1 MRIALISDIHGNLFA
16 LDAVLAELEHEE
28 FDHLVCLGDVAV
40 GPQPCETLERVQA
53 LGCPVIMGN
62 WDAAFLHGMPPA
74 HDEVFQKLVD
84 IGAFWADKL
93 SPEHRGFMETFLPNY
108 ELPLDDGGR
117 VVLFHGSPRSYD
129 DWIFAT
135 TPDDEV
141 EQMLDGFDA
150 PLMIGGHTHLQL
162 IRRLESGMLVNPGSV
177 GLPFQH
183 WWPNTVVIA
192 PWAEYGLVDLEDG
205 QMRVDLR
212 RTTYDVDALL
222 RLSRE
227 SGMPWAEWWAGTWAG
242 VTGPS

>member
-1 MRIALISDIHGNLFA
+1 MRVALISDVHGNLFA
-16 LDAVLAELEHEE
+16 LDAVLTELELEE

-40 GPQPCETLERVQA
+40 GPQPCETLERVQG
-53 LGCPVIMGN
+53 LRCPVIMGN
-62 WDAAFLHGMPPA
+62 WDAAFLRGMPPA
-74 HDEVFQKLVD
+74 HDDVFQKLVD

-93 SPEHRGFMETFLPNY
+93 APEHRAFMETFVPTY

-117 VVLFHGSPRSYD
+117 VTLFHGSPRSYD

-141 EQMLDGFDA
+141 EQMLEGFDA

-192 PWAEYGLVDLEDG
+192 PWAEYGLIEVEPDNHL
-205 QMRVDLR
+205 RVDLR
-212 RTTYDVDALL
+212 RTSYDVDALL
-222 RLSRE
+222 ELSRE
-227 SGMPWAEWWAGTWAG
+227 SGMPHAEWWAGTWAP
-242 VTGPS
+242 V